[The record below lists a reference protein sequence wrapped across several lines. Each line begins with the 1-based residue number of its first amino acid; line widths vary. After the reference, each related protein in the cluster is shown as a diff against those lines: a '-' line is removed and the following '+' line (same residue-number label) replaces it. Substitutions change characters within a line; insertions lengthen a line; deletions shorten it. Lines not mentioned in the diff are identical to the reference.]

1 MGQLRI
7 EVTQSELAPDITIV
21 RFEGDLDNASIRSVS
36 DSFALLLEKHTAYVV
51 ADLSKVT
58 MLSSAALG
66 ELMGGRKALIEHGGD
81 LVLAC
86 LSLPLKTKLT
96 LLGANR
102 IFKFHS
108 DIRTAINAYRWEF
121 EGRSEAFDLSFPP
134 ELRFVP
140 AVRQLASR
148 LATQKGYGRRDAFR
162 IETIVDEICNNAIE
176 HAPTGSRE
184 SVAMHITIDR
194 RKIGIDVVNTSDPA
208 KLKSLKTFIDP
219 QAKPVQHQGDDDR
232 RGRGLALV
240 KLLSNELNIDFS
252 EQGTSV
258 HATKFKEE

>member
-7 EVTQSELAPDITIV
+7 EVTQNEMAPEITVV
-21 RFEGDLDNASIRSVS
+21 RFEGDLDNASIRSIS
-36 DSFALLLEKHTAYVV
+36 DSFSLLLEKHSTFVV
-51 ADLSKVT
+51 ADLGRVT

-66 ELMGGRKALIEHGGD
+66 ELMGGRKVLIEHGGD

-86 LSLPLKTKLT
+86 LSLPIKTKLT
-96 LLGANR
+96 LMGANR

-108 DIRTAINAYRWEF
+108 DIRSAINAYRWEF
-121 EGRSEAFDLSFPP
+121 EGCSESFSLAFPP

-140 AVRQLASR
+140 AVRQFASR

-176 HAPTGSRE
+176 HAPAQSRE
-184 SVAMHITIDR
+184 NVTISIGVDR
-194 RKIGIDVVNTSDPA
+194 RKIEIDVVNTSDPE
-208 KLKSLKTFIDP
+208 KLKSLKSFIDP
-219 QAKPVQHQGDDDR
+219 GVKPDEHQGEDDR

-240 KLLSNELNIDFS
+240 KLLSSELNIDFS

>member
-7 EVTQSELAPDITIV
+7 EVTQSELAPDITIL
-21 RFEGDLDNASIRSVS
+21 RFEGDLDNASIRSIS
-36 DSFALLLEKHTAYVV
+36 DSFAVLLEKQATFVV
-51 ADLSKVT
+51 ADMARVT

-102 IFKFHS
+102 IFRFHS

-121 EGRSEAFDLSFPP
+121 EGRSESFSLSFPP

-140 AVRQLASR
+140 AVRQFASR

-176 HAPTGSRE
+176 HAPTGNHDPVSI
-184 SVAMHITIDR
+184 SITIDR
-194 RKIGIDVVNTSDPA
+194 RKVEIDVVNMSDPE
-208 KLKSLKTFIDP
+208 KLKSLKSFLDP
-219 QAKPVQHQGDDDR
+219 SPKPVVHQGMDDR

-258 HATKFKEE
+258 HATKLKEE

>member
-7 EVTQSELAPDITIV
+7 EVTQSELAPDITIL
-21 RFEGDLDNASIRSVS
+21 RFEGDLDNASIRSIS
-36 DSFALLLEKHTAYVV
+36 DSFELTLEKSTMFVV
-51 ADLSKVT
+51 ADMSRVT

-66 ELMGGRKALIEHGGD
+66 ELMGGRKALIERGGD

-86 LSLPLKTKLT
+86 LSLPIKTKLT
-96 LLGANR
+96 LMGANR

-108 DIRTAINAYRWEF
+108 DIRSAINAYRWEY
-121 EGRSEAFDLSFPP
+121 EGRSETFTLSFPP
-134 ELRFVP
+134 ELKFVP
-140 AVRQLASR
+140 SVRQFASR

-176 HAPTGSRE
+176 HAPENSKS
-184 SVAMHITIDR
+184 SVTINITIDR
-194 RKIGIDVVNTSDPA
+194 RKIEINVVNLSDPE
-208 KLKSLKTFIDP
+208 KLKCLKSFVDP
-219 QAKPVQHQGDDDR
+219 TAKPQIHQGEDER

-240 KLLSNELNIDFS
+240 KLLSSELSIDFS

-258 HATKFKEE
+258 HATKIKEE